1 MSENRTPES
10 GALEQRIQSLREACS
25 TEAQRCESKRKTS
38 LLAGVTLVVVCIFCL
53 ARVTNLFFEIDAEA
67 LTQIGRIE
75 VEKHLPESREA
86 IQTHLNDGAPEFVAR
101 LIKSTLAL
109 LTKARVH
116 FVKDLDQ
123 RFADTTKTYE
133 DEIQAHLLNA
143 VRSTRADLDRT
154 FAGKSEEE
162 KLEALIAHIC
172 GEFETVIGVGID
184 ELYPAYANE
193 INRVNDYL
201 TSLSNT
207 ESDKLTQKE
216 RQHKELVQTFLR
228 LVIRERAN
236 KG

>member
-101 LIKSTLAL
+101 LIKSTLDL

-184 ELYPAYANE
+184 ELYPASQMTLAALGE
-193 INRVNDYL
+193 ELAKARAWVVV
-201 TSLSNT
+201 SAVT
-207 ESDKLTQKE
+207 EQE
-216 RQHKELVQTFLR
+216 V
-228 LVIRERAN
+228 
-236 KG
+236 